1 MNKTNYL
8 QSAKDKTDT
17 KKDSKPKKLP
27 FTIYVDI
34 TLSKR
39 GTKKAVIKNIPLVTK
54 DGLPLVRA
62 RFQEFEE
69 TLNEAINSAH
79 RRAKTI
85 YGYITAEIKDTK
97 NFHEEWL

>member
-1 MNKTNYL
+1 MKKEENK
-8 QSAKDKTDT
+8 
-17 KKDSKPKKLP
+17 KPNKLP

-34 TLSKR
+34 TLSKK
-39 GTKKAVIKNIPLVTK
+39 GAKKAVTKNIPLVTK
-54 DGLPLVRA
+54 DGLSLVRA

-79 RRAKTI
+79 QRAKTI
-85 YGYITAEIKDTK
+85 YGYVTAEIKNTK